1 MRSDECPKGAVP
13 LLVTALDCVAT
24 DIISDGPVS
33 ALADDVVELHKQLA
47 RLQGQIARR
56 VAALDM
62 QSAGQIDGH
71 VSTASWLR
79 QSCST
84 THEYAYG
91 LLRTARTLRDR
102 PECAKALVNGVI
114 SYPHTQV
121 ISATLAQLP
130 PDTHDGAEPLLLE
143 AAAQLD
149 PGQLRTVAL
158 RLRETINRD
167 DHQRSI
173 NRDHNRRRLH
183 ISPALDGMFVLDGLL
198 DPEAGAVLLSA
209 LQPLAAPLGPDD
221 KRSPAQRRADALA
234 EIANQVL
241 AVGHLPTV
249 ASRRPSLNVT
259 ISLPSLRKDPK
270 TAGGELDWAGPIT
283 AEAARRIGCDASVTR
298 ILLGPRSQPLDV
310 GRAHRLVTPAQR
322 KALALR
328 DRGCTRASWWC
339 DAHHRISWIDGG
351 ETDLGNLQL
360 LCRTHHRWHHESVHS
375 AAAQPQLVARPGSP
389 QQPRQPESEP

>member
-47 RLQGQIARR
+47 RLQGQIAR
-56 VAALDM
+56 
-62 QSAGQIDGH
+62 
-71 VSTASWLR
+71 
-79 QSCST
+79 
-84 THEYAYG
+84 
-91 LLRTARTLRDR
+91 
-102 PECAKALVNGVI
+102 
-114 SYPHTQV
+114 
-121 ISATLAQLP
+121 
-130 PDTHDGAEPLLLE
+130 
-143 AAAQLD
+143 
-149 PGQLRTVAL
+149 
-158 RLRETINRD
+158 
-167 DHQRSI
+167 
-173 NRDHNRRRLH
+173 
-183 ISPALDGMFVLDGLL
+183 LL

-249 ASRRPSLNVT
+249 ASRRPTLNVT

-270 TAGGELDWAGPIT
+270 TPGGELDWAGPIT

-310 GRAHRLVTPAQR
+310 GRAHRLVTPAQL

-328 DRGCTRASWWC
+328 DRDCTWPGCTRASWWC

-351 ETDLGNLQL
+351 ETD
-360 LCRTHHRWHHESVHS
+360 R
-375 AAAQPQLVARPGSP
+375 
-389 QQPRQPESEP
+389 SE